1 MFPFMTVA
9 ARVVPSP
16 DNVMACQFFMPPL
29 EVSSVH
35 VAPESADVQIFPP
48 QTDAASLVPS
58 LDDVMPYQLF
68 APPMDVTSVHVA
80 PESVDV
86 QIPEICPVFPLE

>member
-1 MFPFMTVA
+1 M
-9 ARVVPSP
+9 
-16 DNVMACQFFMPPL
+16 
-29 EVSSVH
+29 
-35 VAPESADVQIFPP
+35 
-48 QTDAASLVPS
+48 VPS

-86 QIPEICPVFPLE
+86 QIPEICPVFPLESKAASLVPSLDDVMPNKEFALPTDVASVHVAPESVDVQIFPP